1 MKDSYLVEAILGSED
16 LLRSYRNRNFWKG
29 RIDPVKLQS
38 IFSWH
43 RLNELLAT
51 HRITNDRLRLSLA
64 DDYKTANMVAF
75 RPGRDQF
82 GRPTDILSISALHQ
96 LMGCGVTGVLEA
108 TQELVPPLEVLTSEI
123 STRLQ
128 ARSSANAFFSFGSS
142 SGFGPHNDDHD
153 VIVIQF
159 CGQKHWQFFRTSPSL
174 DKAKVDDLAAP
185 GTAEKGDCVLMQEGD
200 VLFVPKGTWH
210 DVSALNAP
218 SLHVTISIVFPTMSD
233 FIRWLLTKHRYS
245 IPFQDIRS
253 DDDPSTVAAICA
265 DFLHTEIGCD
275 TVSTF
280 LNEYY
285 ARHSARR
292 INPAFPH
299 LNRVTPGDSFIRLPY
314 TFITLHNDKRLATR
328 TISALGR
335 KHCISELEHEVLK
348 RLSHKA
354 PSTLKDIQSFNPKHG
369 PNTAATI
376 KAIEGLLDKG
386 LISKM

>member
-1 MKDSYLVEAILGSED
+1 MKESYLVEAILDSED
-16 LLRSYRNRNFWKG
+16 LLRSYWNRSFWKG
-29 RIDPVKLQS
+29 RVDPGKLQS

-64 DDYKTANMVAF
+64 DDYKTANMLAF

-96 LMGCGVTGVLEA
+96 LMGLGVTGVLEA
-108 TQELVPPLEVLTSEI
+108 TQELVPPLEVLTAEI
-123 STRLQ
+123 STRFQ

-159 CGQKHWQFFRTSPSL
+159 CGQKHWQFFRTFPSQE
-174 DKAKVDDLAAP
+174 KAKVGDLAAP
-185 GTAEKGDCVLMQEGD
+185 GTADKSDRVIMQEGD

-218 SLHVTISIVFPTMSD
+218 SLHITISIVFPTISD
-233 FIRWLLTKHRYS
+233 FVSWLLMQHRYS
-245 IPFQDIRS
+245 TPFQDIRS
-253 DDDPSTVAAICA
+253 NDDPDTVAAICT
-265 DFLHTEIGCD
+265 DFLHTEIRSD

-292 INPAFPH
+292 VTPAFPH
-299 LNRVTPGDSFIRLPY
+299 LNRVIAGDSFIRLPY
-314 TFITLHNDKRLATR
+314 TFITLNDDGRPETR
-328 TISALGR
+328 MISALGH
-335 KHCISELEHEVLK
+335 KHCISELEHEILK
-348 RLSHKA
+348 RLSHKT
-354 PSTLKDIQSFNPKHG
+354 PSTLKDIQSFNPKHK
-369 PNTAATI
+369 PDTAATI

>member
-1 MKDSYLVEAILGSED
+1 MEESYLVEAILGSEE
-16 LLRSYRNRNFWKG
+16 LLRSYRNRSFWKG
-29 RIDPVKLQS
+29 QVDPRKLQS

-64 DDYKTANMVAF
+64 DDYQTANMLAF

-82 GRPTDILSISALHQ
+82 GRPTDVLSISALHR
-96 LMGCGVTGVLEA
+96 LMGLGVTGVLEA
-108 TQELVPPLEVLTSEI
+108 TQELIPPLEVLTSEI
-123 STRLQ
+123 STRLH

-153 VIVIQF
+153 VIVVQF
-159 CGQKHWQFFRTSPSL
+159 CGQKQWEFFRTSASPK
-174 DKAKVDDLAAP
+174 KAKVGDLAAP
-185 GTAEKGDCVLMQEGD
+185 GTADKGDRIVIQEGD

-210 DVSALNAP
+210 DVAALNTP
-218 SLHVTISIVFPTMSD
+218 SLHITISIVFPTISD
-233 FIRWLLTKHRYS
+233 LVSWLLMQRRYS

-253 DDDPSTVAAICA
+253 DDDPDNVANLCA
-265 DFLHTEIGCD
+265 DFLHTEIKSD
-275 TVSTF
+275 IVPTF
-280 LNEYY
+280 LSEYY
-285 ARHSARR
+285 SRYSAHR

-314 TFITLHNDKRLATR
+314 TFIPVHDDERTATR
-328 TISALGR
+328 VISALGR
-335 KHCISELEHEVLK
+335 KHCISELEHEILK
-348 RLSHKA
+348 HLSHKA
-354 PSTLKDIQSFNPKHG
+354 PSTLKDIQSFDPKHRPDTVG
-369 PNTAATI
+369 TI